1 MMSTTRAGL
10 GLLLLLSGACASN
23 TSNEAGPAPVEDSRA
38 GRDAIEVQVDNQNL
52 SDMNVYLVKGGSRWL
67 VGQASGL
74 KKSTLTIP
82 GSSVS
87 ADARVRLVA
96 DPIGGAR
103 TIATPTL
110 VVPQGQRIYWT
121 IGSDLSMSNASAG
134 E

>member
-1 MMSTTRAGL
+1 MVNASSDGECFVGKSAGEESMSTMRAGL

-23 TSNEAGPAPVEDSRA
+23 TSNESGPAPAEDTRT

-82 GSSVS
+82 GSAVTAES
-87 ADARVRLVA
+87 RVRLVA
-96 DPIGGAR
+96 
-103 TIATPTL
+103 
-110 VVPQGQRIYWT
+110 
-121 IGSDLSMSNASAG
+121 
-134 E
+134 

>member
-1 MMSTTRAGL
+1 MKSIRAGV
-10 GLLLLLSGACASN
+10 GLLVLLSSACASN
-23 TSNEAGPAPVEDSRA
+23 ASKEAGPAPVEDASA

-52 SDMNVYLVKGGSRWL
+52 SDMSVYLVRGGSRWL
-67 VGQASGL
+67 VGQADGL

-82 GSSVS
+82 SSSVP

-96 DPIGGAR
+96 DPVGGAR

-110 VVPQGQRIYWT
+110 VVPKGQRIYWT
-121 IGSDLSMSNASAG
+121 IGSDPSMSNASTG

>member
-1 MMSTTRAGL
+1 MNTMRAGL
-10 GLLLLLSGACASN
+10 SLLLLISGACASN
-23 TSNEAGPAPVEDSRA
+23 TSNEAGPAPAEDTRT

-67 VGQASGL
+67 VGQATGL

-82 GSSVS
+82 GSAVT

-110 VVPQGQRIYWT
+110 VVPKGQRIYWT
-121 IGSDLSMSNASAG
+121 IGSDLSMSNASTG